1 MAINNENWNYTYYKS
16 SKLKAFISLS
26 GEAEADDVV
35 LFYTLTVTDEDDIEK
50 FQTRFESVE
59 KAVEAANGKY
69 GHWEFVDMEKGKA
82 SDDGG
87 CGSCA
92 AH

>member
-1 MAINNENWNYTYYKS
+1 MAINQKNWNYTYYKS
-16 SKLKAFISLS
+16 SKLQAFVSLS
-26 GEAEADDVV
+26 GDTQDEKVT

-50 FQTRFESVE
+50 FQESFDTLE
-59 KAVEAANGKY
+59 RALEAANSKY
-69 GHWEFVDMEKGKA
+69 EHWEFVDMEKGKA
-82 SDDGG
+82 SEDGG

>member
-1 MAINNENWNYTYYKS
+1 M
-16 SKLKAFISLS
+16 
-26 GEAEADDVV
+26 V
-35 LFYTLTVTDEDDIEK
+35 LIYTLTVTDEDDIEK
-50 FQTRFESVE
+50 FQARFESVD

-69 GHWEFVDMEKGKA
+69 GHWEFVDMEKVKS